1 MNWIGAG
8 VTMNSVIE
16 KKSKT
21 ERDVPII
28 KVYKQGAFLPP
39 RDDFDSVIKYVSFQT
54 NSMLQRYYEHFK
66 TIMYVCI

>member
-1 MNWIGAG
+1 
-8 VTMNSVIE
+8 MNSVIE

-39 RDDFDSVIKYVSFQT
+39 RDDFDSVVKYVSFQT

-66 TIMYVCI
+66 TIMYICI